1 MPKRWKSLVALC
13 PVLLLIGNDPQHQ
26 TITNVFNVLIKSC
39 AQQSSPLTAITS
51 MDAPQLKTPK
61 RLGPLILIKV
71 GHTIATYI
79 VENSCSQTDSDE
91 QQKQVGRMTF
101 L

>member
-1 MPKRWKSLVALC
+1 
-13 PVLLLIGNDPQHQ
+13 
-26 TITNVFNVLIKSC
+26 
-39 AQQSSPLTAITS
+39 
-51 MDAPQLKTPK
+51 MDAPQLKNPE

>member
-1 MPKRWKSLVALC
+1 LVALC
-13 PVLLLIGNDPQHQ
+13 PVLLLIGNDSHCQAV
-26 TITNVFNVLIKSC
+26 TNVFNVLIKSC
-39 AQQSSPLTAITS
+39 AQQSSPLLAITS
-51 MDAPQLKTPK
+51 MDAPQLNNRE

-71 GHTIATYI
+71 GDTIATCI
-79 VENSCSQTDSDE
+79 VENSCSQIDSDE